1 MPLEEERRRRRRAG
15 GGEEGGGAGS
25 ELLLLPGTC
34 GWRKGRRSALAVP
47 EAGHLPAGGAS

>member
-15 GGEEGGGAGS
+15 GGGEGGGAGS